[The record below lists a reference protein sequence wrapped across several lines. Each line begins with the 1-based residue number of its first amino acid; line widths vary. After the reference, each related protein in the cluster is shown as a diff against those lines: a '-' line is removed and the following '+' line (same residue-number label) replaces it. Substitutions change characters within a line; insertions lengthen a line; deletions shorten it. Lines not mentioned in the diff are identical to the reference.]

1 MVQLINYVL
10 MGRAIEFAQWTSK
23 NRYVYYFNGEIWQW
37 VNPNTQEYYSSEELY
52 EKYID
57 EISNN

>member
-1 MVQLINYVL
+1 
-10 MGRAIEFAQWTSK
+10 MGRAIEFAEWTSK

-37 VNPNTQEYYSSEELY
+37 VNLNTQEYYSSEELY
-52 EKYID
+52 EKYIS